1 MSEFP
6 SDAAFPSDGWFG
18 RLAAAAYDDP
28 ETFARL
34 GFAELR
40 LAVEVVGD
48 ESTRRFGVVL
58 DGYDVEYAGELTDE
72 LEFAPEATITGP
84 IDAWREMVENIDA
97 HGGADNEHTLNRL
110 TMAGVPLTVEAVDP
124 MGRDKFYRYAET
136 LQTLFDGTARRS
148 ARV

>member
-1 MSEFP
+1 MSELP
-6 SDAAFPSDGWFG
+6 NDAAFPSDGWFG

-40 LAVEVVGD
+40 LVVEVVDGD
-48 ESTRRFGVVL
+48 DHRRFGIVL
-58 DGYDVEYAGELTDE
+58 DGYDVDYAGELTDD
-72 LEFAPEATITGP
+72 LEFAPEATVTGP
-84 IDAWREMVENIDA
+84 SDAWREMAENIDA

-110 TMAGVPLTVEAVDP
+110 TMAGVPLRVEAVDP

>member
-1 MSEFP
+1 MSGFS
-6 SDAAFPSDGWFG
+6 SDAAFPSDAWFG

-48 ESTRRFGVVL
+48 ERARRFGIVL
-58 DGYDVEYAGELTDE
+58 DGYDVDYAGELTDD
-72 LEFAPEATITGP
+72 LEFAPEATVTGP
-84 IDAWREMVENIDA
+84 IDAWLEMVENIDA

-110 TMAGVPLTVEAVDP
+110 TMAGVPLSVEAVDP

>member
-1 MSEFP
+1 MNEFP
-6 SDAAFPSDGWFG
+6 SDAWFG
-18 RLAAAAYDDP
+18 RLAAVAYDDP

-40 LAVEVVGD
+40 LVVEVVDGD
-48 ESTRRFGVVL
+48 SPRRFGIVL
-58 DGYDVEYAGELTDE
+58 DGFDVDYAGELTDDV
-72 LEFAPEATITGP
+72 EFAPDATVTGP

-110 TMAGVPLTVEAVDP
+110 TMAGVPLSVVAVDP

-148 ARV
+148 APV